1 MDKRYTTGKI
11 YKIVNVGYDMCYYGS
26 TIQELSNRMSTY
38 RAQYKRFLS
47 SGGTNISVYR
57 IFEKYGVE
65 NCKIELVESYACK
78 NRSELESREGFYIR
92 NNNCVNKIAPG
103 IEARKEKIQAYS
115 DSHKVEAK
123 AWREANKDKVKEYKL
138 PYEERPSVIQKKLL
152 QQQESNARYLLIMQ
166 KENKIK

>member
-1 MDKRYTTGKI
+1 MDERYTTGKI
-11 YKIVNVGYDMCYYGS
+11 YKIVNIGYDMCYYGS
-26 TIQELSNRMSTY
+26 TIQELSSRMSTH
-38 RAQYKRFLS
+38 RANFKRFES
-47 SGGTNISVYR
+47 IGATNISVYR

-92 NNNCVNKIAPG
+92 NNSCVNKIAPG

-115 DSHKVEAK
+115 DSHKDEAK

-138 PYEERPSVIQKKLL
+138 PYKERPSVIQKKLL
-152 QQQESNARYLLIMQ
+152 QQQESNARYLLIMEKQ
-166 KENKIK
+166 NKNK